1 MHFLKVSI
9 LTVLLTTFSFL
20 QQSRADTIAPPI
32 KTQVKEVAQWFTGFF
47 DNAQQV
53 ANSASVPLIT
63 ISNCS
68 VQLDNTNP
76 LADTQNV
83 YLEQESPGFE
93 RLRLYSFSEDN
104 SAVNLSISSF
114 LNENT
119 VRGLCNHSQSTRT
132 VSINNVVEKN
142 TCNLQLF
149 WEPNSYIGNNAPNG
163 CITSDGF
170 KVVSNVTIEPSRID
184 SLDRIFDPK
193 GNLLIATPIEF
204 RRVDSVPE
212 PSVTF
217 GLLAL
222 GIWSTKNV
230 ISDNLKQKLKK
241 NKTSVSS

>member
-1 MHFLKVSI
+1 MHLLKVSI
-9 LTVLLTTFSFL
+9 LTVLVTTFSFV

-47 DNAQQV
+47 DNAQQI
-53 ANSASVPLIT
+53 ANSPSVPLIT

-68 VQLDNTNP
+68 VQLDDSNP

-93 RLRLYSFSEDN
+93 RLRLYSFSEEN
-104 SAVNLSISSF
+104 SVVNLSINSF

-132 VSINNVVEKN
+132 ISINNVEHN

-149 WEPNSYIGNNAPNG
+149 WEQNSYIGNNAPNG

-170 KVVSNVTIEPSRID
+170 KVVSDVTIEQSSID
-184 SLDRIFDPK
+184 SLDKIFDAK
-193 GNLLIATPIEF
+193 GNLLVATPIEF
-204 RRVDSVPE
+204 RRVEPVPE
-212 PSVTF
+212 PSVIF

-222 GIWSTKNV
+222 GIWSTKNA
-230 ISDNLKQKLKK
+230 ISDNLKDKFQK

>member
-1 MHFLKVSI
+1 MHLLKVSI
-9 LTVLLTTFSFL
+9 LTVLVTTFSFV

-32 KTQVKEVAQWFTGFF
+32 KTQVNEVAQWFTGFF

-53 ANSASVPLIT
+53 TNSPSVPLIT

-68 VQLDNTNP
+68 VQLDDTNP

-93 RLRLYSFSEDN
+93 RLRLYSFSEEN
-104 SAVNLSISSF
+104 LVVNLSISSF

-132 VSINNVVEKN
+132 VSINNVEKN

-170 KVVSNVTIEPSRID
+170 KVVSDVTIEQSSID
-184 SLDRIFDPK
+184 SLDKIFDAK
-193 GNLLIATPIEF
+193 GNLLVATPIEF
-204 RRVDSVPE
+204 RRVESVPE

-222 GIWSTKNV
+222 GIWSTKNA
-230 ISDNLKQKLKK
+230 ISDNLKDKFKK

>member
-1 MHFLKVSI
+1 M
-9 LTVLLTTFSFL
+9 
-20 QQSRADTIAPPI
+20 
-32 KTQVKEVAQWFTGFF
+32 
-47 DNAQQV
+47 
-53 ANSASVPLIT
+53 
-63 ISNCS
+63 
-68 VQLDNTNP
+68 QLNNTNP
-76 LADTQNV
+76 LADIQNV

-170 KVVSNVTIEPSRID
+170 KVVSNVTIE
-184 SLDRIFDPK
+184 
-193 GNLLIATPIEF
+193 
-204 RRVDSVPE
+204 
-212 PSVTF
+212 
-217 GLLAL
+217 
-222 GIWSTKNV
+222 
-230 ISDNLKQKLKK
+230 
-241 NKTSVSS
+241 

>member
-1 MHFLKVSI
+1 MHLLKVSI
-9 LTVLLTTFSFL
+9 FTFLVTTFSFL
-20 QQSRADTIAPPI
+20 QQSRADTSAPPI
-32 KTQVKEVAQWFTGFF
+32 KTQVQEVAQWFTGFF

-53 ANSASVPLIT
+53 ANSPSVPLIT
-63 ISNCS
+63 MSNCS

-93 RLRLYSFSEDN
+93 RLRLYSFNEVN

-119 VRGLCNHSQSTRT
+119 VRGLCNHSQSRRQL
-132 VSINNVVEKN
+132 SINNVEKN

-149 WEPNSYIGNNAPNG
+149 WEPNNYIGNNAPDG
-163 CITSDGF
+163 CITSNGF
-170 KVVSNVTIEPSRID
+170 KVVSDVTIEQSSID
-184 SLDRIFDPK
+184 SLDKIFDKK
-193 GNLLIATPIEF
+193 GNLLVATPIEF
-204 RRVDSVPE
+204 RRVNSVPE

-222 GIWSTKNV
+222 GIWSTKNT
-230 ISDNLKQKLKK
+230 ISDWRKQKSKK